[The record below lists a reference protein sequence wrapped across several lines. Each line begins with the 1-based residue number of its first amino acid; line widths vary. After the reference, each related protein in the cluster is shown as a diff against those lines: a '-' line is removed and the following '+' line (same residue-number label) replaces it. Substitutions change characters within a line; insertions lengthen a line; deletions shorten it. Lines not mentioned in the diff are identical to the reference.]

1 MRRPADTANRI
12 VLFLLGL
19 LLVVAGGLGLALSLG
34 AFGNSRATSPV
45 LPDEVR
51 TFPDDH
57 PWFWWAMAG
66 IALLVAL
73 LALLWLVAQLR
84 THRVSRLDRTTDAR
98 EGYTK
103 LHAGAL
109 TKAVEDEVGDITGVT
124 RASAQIHDHHRLA
137 MALAVDMT
145 DTADIDRL
153 RGQLENNI
161 VAHVREA
168 VGDPEFPV
176 DIELRPDVRRTPAR
190 TVA

>member
-12 VLFLLGL
+12 VLFMLGL

-45 LPDEVR
+45 LPEQVH
-51 TFPDDH
+51 TFPDDQT
-57 PWFWWAMAG
+57 WFWWATAG
-66 IALLVAL
+66 VALLIALLAFM
-73 LALLWLVAQLR
+73 WLVAQLR

-109 TKAVEDEVGDITGVT
+109 TKAVEDEIGDITGVT
-124 RASAQIHDHHRLA
+124 RASAQIHDHPRLA
-137 MALAVDMT
+137 LALAVDIT

-153 RGQLENNI
+153 RTQLENNI
-161 VAHVREA
+161 VAHVRQA

-190 TVA
+190 TVT